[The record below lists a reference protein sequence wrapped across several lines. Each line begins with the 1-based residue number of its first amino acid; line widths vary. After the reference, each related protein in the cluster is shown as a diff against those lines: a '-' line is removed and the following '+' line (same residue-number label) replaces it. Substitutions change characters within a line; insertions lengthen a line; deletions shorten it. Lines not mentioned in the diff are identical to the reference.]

1 MCALCV
7 TVLLQLGSRAHV
19 SIVHLVLMLPPV
31 GMLLFVH
38 SYAFQFPFDLIHFI
52 HIHPPTGGVRDFLTI
67 SGYRVEGWDLGSGDF
82 CFSFHLCYV
91 DLNVFVV
98 IHF

>member
-1 MCALCV
+1 VDTM
-7 TVLLQLGSRAHV
+7 
-19 SIVHLVLMLPPV
+19 HLVLMFPPV
-31 GMLLFVH
+31 CMLLFVH